1 MKGVFLLISLIY
13 LPFSSMAQCNS
24 FTKNNC
30 LPQLDGYIQTGQ
42 INSSL
47 LSPGDKVEFK
57 LTFYKGQEYRIMVCH
72 ENSIEKL
79 NFKVLDS
86 KRRLLY
92 ESIGGKKNTL
102 NFKVASTQQL
112 IISIIAQ
119 GATINNQEEAQG
131 CVSAIVGFKF

>member
-1 MKGVFLLISLIY
+1 MKGVFLLISLLY
-13 LPFSSMAQCNS
+13 MSFSSVAQCNS

-30 LPQLDGYIQTGQ
+30 LTKLDGYIHTGQ
-42 INSSL
+42 MNSSS
-47 LSPGDKVEFK
+47 LSPGEKVEFK

-72 ENSIEKL
+72 EQTIEQL
-79 NFKVLDS
+79 TFKVMDS

-92 ESIGGKKNTL
+92 DNLESKTNTL

-112 IISIIAQ
+112 IISIASQ
-119 GATINNQEEAQG
+119 KSNSNNQEEVEG